1 MRPAEIAAQL
11 AAHERRGAGTDSERR
26 AAGWLSDHLDASGHT
41 TTTETFWCRPNWA
54 LAHAWHVALALA
66 GSLVSVP
73 SPRVGG
79 ALILAALISI
89 IADER
94 LGFSPGRRLT
104 REHAS
109 QNVIAQRQRA
119 TNATQKVRLII
130 TANYDAGRAGLVYRN
145 PFRLPFAKL
154 NAITGRRAPG
164 WLGWLVLACTWLLA
178 TAILRLEG
186 EKGTGIGLLQL
197 APTVALVI
205 ALALLLELSSAEFG
219 PAAGDNGSGTAVA
232 VAITRAL
239 AVAPPAHLDLEL
251 VLQGASDGLPIGLR
265 RYLRARK
272 RLIGASNVVVLGIA
286 PCGQGSLRWWLSDG
300 QLVPMRYLARLREL
314 CGGLGSGSPYRGR
327 GATPAFPARSSR
339 LPAIAIGRLD
349 ANGLAAHSH
358 QRTDTA
364 ENIEPAALDQTLEFG
379 LTLIDAIDAFL
390 RTHSSSNRRHRIA
403 FRGPLAILSGRQREP
418 SDQLR
423 A

>member
-11 AAHERRGAGTDSERR
+11 AAYERRGAGTDSERR
-26 AAGWLSDHLDASGHT
+26 AARWLSEELAASGNT

-66 GSLVSVP
+66 GSLVSVGE
-73 SPRVGG
+73 PRIGG

-89 IADER
+89 IVDER

-109 QNVIAQRQRA
+109 QNVIAQRHGAA
-119 TNATQKVRLII
+119 TTNERVRLII
-130 TANYDAGRAGLVYRN
+130 TANYDAGRAGLAYRN
-145 PFRLPFAKL
+145 RVRTPIAKL
-154 NAITGRRAPG
+154 SALTGRRAPG
-164 WLGWLVLACTWLLA
+164 WLGWLTLMCVWLLV

-186 EKGTGIGLLQL
+186 DKGTAIGLVQL
-197 APTVALVI
+197 APTVGLVI
-205 ALALLLELSSAEFG
+205 ALALLLELASADFA

-239 AVAPPAHLDLEL
+239 AAAPPAHLDPEL
-251 VLQGASDGLPIGLR
+251 VLQGAGDGFPIGLR
-265 RYLRARK
+265 RYRRARK
-272 RLIGASNVVVLGIA
+272 RAIRASNVVVFGIA
-286 PCGQGSLRWWLSDG
+286 PCGQGAMRWWVSDG
-300 QLVPMRYLARLREL
+300 QLVPMRYLAKLREL
-314 CGGLGSGSPYRGR
+314 CAGLGMGAPHRGR

-339 LPAIAIGRLD
+339 LPAIAIGRVD
-349 ANGLAAHSH
+349 RRGLAPSSH
-358 QRTDTA
+358 QRTDA
-364 ENIEPAALDQTLEFG
+364 PASLDPTALDETVEFG

-390 RTHSSSNRRHRIA
+390 RTRPSDGRHRITL
-403 FRGPLAILSGRQREP
+403 RRPLAVLSGRQREP
-418 SDQLR
+418 SNQLR